1 MSQILK
7 ELRGN
12 KDTHNTNSP
21 HRDDADAKSQ
31 EEYCRTV
38 RSSVKSGR
46 SKQSSGVGIK
56 LGTNQDR
63 RTTEPERRQG
73 VAAIPKRGRQGHS
86 HTESIAGCY
95 RSYRIDSQSGM

>member
-1 MSQILK
+1 MSQNIR
-7 ELRGN
+7 ELRRK

-21 HRDDADAKSQ
+21 RRDDAYAMAQ

-56 LGTNQDR
+56 LRHQPGPMDHQA
-63 RTTEPERRQG
+63 
-73 VAAIPKRGRQGHS
+73 VAQARGLSNPKARKTGPQPH
-86 HTESIAGCY
+86 
-95 RSYRIDSQSGM
+95 